1 MNSDL
6 ARQLEEMGAEYSAVV
21 GRLKRAREVEPRMM
35 HVVMSRPSPALKAG
49 YLVAASLAALVV
61 CLVTMTAGRSAPR
74 GAAEYR
80 LADQGTQEAIRE
92 IIRTQ
97 NADGC
102 WKSDFLTKRNAE
114 ALRLAQGGEARIA
127 YKKACRAMRLKGIL

>member
-6 ARQLEEMGAEYSAVV
+6 KRQLEEMGADYGAVV
-21 GRLKRAREVEPRMM
+21 ERLRSAREVEPR
-35 HVVMSRPSPALKAG
+35 VVCAVRANPPGAFKKSFLI
-49 YLVAASLAALVV
+49 AASFAAFAACTLTMCLERPVRSGATEYLLAEA
-61 CLVTMTAGRSAPR
+61 CT
-74 GAAEYR
+74 EK
-80 LADQGTQEAIRE
+80 AIRE

-97 NADGC
+97 NPDGC